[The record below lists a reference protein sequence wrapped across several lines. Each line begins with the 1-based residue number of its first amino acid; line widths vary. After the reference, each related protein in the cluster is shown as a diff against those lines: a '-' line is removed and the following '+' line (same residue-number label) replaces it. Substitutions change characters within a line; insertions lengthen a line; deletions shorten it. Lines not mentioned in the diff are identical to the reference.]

1 MARKVRPAAKIDSRS
16 ARLALPRQR
25 RPHGYTLIAPGV
37 WVGYR
42 RTKGAGTWDL
52 KVANGKG
59 DYWHAKI
66 GPADDYEDADNAH
79 VFDFWQACERG
90 RAMARGQ
97 TTDSRPAT
105 WAAALDT
112 YEADLRARAG
122 DAVNASRV
130 RHHLTSTLASKPVAL
145 LTAAELRRW
154 RDDLIRS
161 GISPATV
168 VRTLQERESFAQSG
182 GRSRSRASA
191 TDRLEVGLSGLID
204 TYTPRNVVLPARR
217 AGLLPRF
224 ALDPNFGLVVDVL
237 ASTGTR
243 TSQACRLL
251 VADLQAEGPAPRLMM
266 PSSRKGKRHKEI
278 TRKPVPIPASL
289 AHKLKQAAGDRDRSA
304 PLLTRADGSAWN
316 PNKPELV
323 NLFAEVARRTRIEAT
338 AYSLRHSSVVR
349 MLLAATP
356 TRVTASVHDT
366 STLLLEKTY
375 SAYILDHADALAR
388 RGMLDTG
395 QPAQD
400 NVVGLPRRS

>member
-168 VRTLQERESFAQSG
+168 VRTLKSAK
-182 GRSRSRASA
+182 ASLNLA
-191 TDRLEVGLSGLID
+191 ADL
-204 TYTPRNVVLPARR
+204 
-217 AGLLPRF
+217 
-224 ALDPNFGLVVDVL
+224 PNFGLVVDVL